1 MPPRH
6 WSLKYTLLS
15 PRPGHLSEQGIVED
29 KGYVCLSLAFWVFLL
44 MLIII
49 DMVIFRETTG
59 PYTNRW
65 EPGKKK
71 KKNLQSLQ
79 IFNQYVNLY
88 QPLSFVSL
96 PIYLLF
102 FSILF
107 NNIIMTE
114 QN

>member
-71 KKNLQSLQ
+71 KKKPSEPTN
-79 IFNQYVNLY
+79 F
-88 QPLSFVSL
+88 
-96 PIYLLF
+96 
-102 FSILF
+102 
-107 NNIIMTE
+107 
-114 QN
+114 

>member
-71 KKNLQSLQ
+71 KKTFRAYKFLTSMLTF
-79 IFNQYVNLY
+79 INLY
-88 QPLSFVSL
+88 HVSL